1 MRINIP
7 VLLKRREIPLSN
19 IPILTKKRI
28 GENMTMNFSQA
39 IYKIISDIDKTY
51 IDNEKKSAW
60 SSIVMQIKKSGS
72 FSNKFSYIIENRIV
86 GFIDRISDEEKIS
99 IYNETETG
107 MAGPVDMKTAII
119 SQVEF
124 DLQME
129 LLNEVTKELFEYVE
143 NSMNK

>member
-1 MRINIP
+1 
-7 VLLKRREIPLSN
+7 
-19 IPILTKKRI
+19 
-28 GENMTMNFSQA
+28 MTMNFSQA
-39 IYKIISDIDKTY
+39 IYRIISDIDKTY
-51 IDNEKKSAW
+51 IGNEKKSAW
-60 SSIVMQIKKSGS
+60 SSIIMQLKKSGS

-107 MAGPVDMKTAII
+107 MVGPVDVKTAII

-129 LLNEVTKELFEYVE
+129 LLNEITKELFEYVE

>member
-1 MRINIP
+1 
-7 VLLKRREIPLSN
+7 
-19 IPILTKKRI
+19 
-28 GENMTMNFSQA
+28 
-39 IYKIISDIDKTY
+39 
-51 IDNEKKSAW
+51 
-60 SSIVMQIKKSGS
+60 MQIKKSG
-72 FSNKFSYIIENRIV
+72 FFGNKYLHIIETRIV

-107 MAGPVDMKTAII
+107 MVDPVDIKTAII

-124 DLQME
+124 DLQMK